1 VRPHTSTSPAE
12 SRAQAHELRTRVD
25 VARLLDL
32 VAARPGVERPRR
44 TPPPELLDVSARA
57 VAAAEHAA
65 DLVRLRAMGWLPALV
80 WSAFIAGDWVS
91 ARHLWHVS
99 FWPYVAL
106 RATGAFAIG
115 ALTIAARG
123 TPTIPELR
131 GWLVGTSMV
140 LAATLGAQCG
150 WAGGGVLDDYFFGV
164 ILLPLISLTTPRPL
178 RSALAWN
185 LAAVATFFVST
196 LVTCAYTPRNAPQLW
211 WTRAWTSFG
220 LSMTLLVAAA
230 VIAAK
235 VSDTTWSLRRQLFAS
250 RNLGKYEL
258 RKRLGRGGM
267 GEIWSAWH
275 PGLRRLVAVKI
286 VRSEEA
292 NDIAMARFEREV
304 SAASS
309 LTHPNT
315 IRVFDYGVTDDGLRW
330 FAMELLH
337 GEDMDRL
344 VSREGPLPAARAVHL
359 VAQAARALAE
369 AHRRGI
375 VHRDV
380 KPENL
385 YVTCAG
391 DETDFVKVLDFGI
404 SKRMT
409 GDDPVLT
416 QVGQVTGTPAFMAPE
431 AALGRPTDARVDV
444 YGLGAVLYFCLAGH
458 PPFEERSA
466 TATMIA
472 QVQQPPMR
480 VSIRNPGVPAL
491 LDDLIM
497 CALEKDPL
505 MRPSDARAFLEALES
520 CGIERWS
527 AEVATSL
534 PGPDVQPIA
543 PTDSVTLRVGRVM
556 PAMAERITRS
566 EKQVGA

>member
-1 VRPHTSTSPAE
+1 
-12 SRAQAHELRTRVD
+12 

-32 VAARPGVERPRR
+32 VAAPAGAERPCR
-44 TPPPELLDVSARA
+44 TPPTELADVSARA
-57 VAAAEHAA
+57 VEAAEHAA
-65 DLVRLRAMGWLPALV
+65 DLVRLRAMGWLPTLV
-80 WSAFIAGDWVS
+80 WSAFLAGDWVS
-91 ARHLWHVS
+91 ARYLWHS
-99 FWPYVAL
+99 SLGPYVVL
-106 RATGAFAIG
+106 RALGAFAIV
-115 ALTIAARG
+115 ALTLLARDTRDPPSIA
-123 TPTIPELR
+123 ELQQR
-131 GWLVGTSMV
+131 LLFTSMV
-140 LAATLGAQCG
+140 LATTLGAQCG
-150 WAGGGVLDDYFFGV
+150 WAGGGMRDDYFFGL

-185 LAAVATFFVST
+185 LATVAAFFATT
-196 LVTCAYTPRNAPQLW
+196 LATCALTPRNAWQLASAS
-211 WTRAWTSFG
+211 AWTSFAI
-220 LSMTLLVAAA
+220 SVTLLIAAA
-230 VIAAK
+230 VIASK

-286 VRSEEA
+286 VRSDEA
-292 NDIAMARFEREV
+292 GGVAMARFEREV
-304 SAASS
+304 AAASS

-337 GEDMDRL
+337 GEDLDRL
-344 VSREGPLPAARAVHL
+344 VSREGPLPTARAVHL

-385 YVTCAG
+385 YVTVAG

-404 SKRMT
+404 SKRIT

-431 AALGRPTDARVDV
+431 AALGRITDARADV
-444 YGLGAVLYFCLAGH
+444 YGLGAVLYFCLTGH
-458 PPFEERSA
+458 PPFEENSA
-466 TATMIA
+466 AATMLA
-472 QVQQPPMR
+472 QIQQPPLR
-480 VSIRNPGVPAL
+480 ASIHNPSVPAL
-491 LDDLIM
+491 LDDLIL
-497 CALEKDPL
+497 CALEKDPQL
-505 MRPSDARAFLEALES
+505 RPSDARAFVEAIGA

-534 PGPDVQPIA
+534 PGPEVQPIP
-543 PTDSVTLRVGRVM
+543 PTDSVTIRVGRVI
-556 PAMAERITRS
+556 PAMAERITRT
-566 EKQVGA
+566 EKQVGT